1 MTATDIGGAL
11 LSDVEHRA
19 QLHRALVAS
28 TVGATIEWYDFCS
41 TAK

>member
-1 MTATDIGGAL
+1 MTATDIGAAR

-28 TVGATIEWYDFCS
+28 TVGHDDRVV
-41 TAK
+41 